1 MTEPA
6 MDIGVDMMTAIEA
19 DLHLQGAV
27 VQIMRFSMPAS
38 FHNLHKSNDEYRLDL
53 CLTPRPRGARAC
65 FVEKWGPH
73 RFEPVGDI
81 FLAPPGH
88 SIDFRGECGR
98 QASVVCYLKREL
110 VERWLGAEP
119 DWNDRRLEAVLNIVH
134 PHIRAL
140 MLRLAEEVGHPGLG
154 REAMAENLTGQLAIE
169 LARYCTV
176 FEDAPVTGGL
186 AAWRLRLID
195 ERLADLSSS
204 PSLSELARLCDI
216 SVRQLTRG
224 FRASRGCTIKDFVA
238 RTQIREAKRLL
249 AGPEGVKAI
258 AFTVGFASH
267 SAFTYA
273 FRAATGVSPR
283 QFRQRLAHISG

>member
-1 MTEPA
+1 

-169 LARYCTV
+169 LAR
-176 FEDAPVTGGL
+176 
-186 AAWRLRLID
+186 
-195 ERLADLSSS
+195 
-204 PSLSELARLCDI
+204 LCDI

>member
-1 MTEPA
+1 ML
-6 MDIGVDMMTAIEA
+6 EA
-19 DLHLQGAV
+19 ELSVPGTTV
-27 VQIMRFSMPAS
+27 EIMRFAMPDA
-38 FHNLHKSNDEYRLDL
+38 FHNLHKSSNEYRLDL

-65 FVEKWGPH
+65 FPEKWGPH

-88 SIDFRGECGR
+88 SIDFRGEHGR
-98 QASVVCYLKREL
+98 QASVICHLRREL
-110 VERWLGAEP
+110 VERWLDGEP
-119 DWNDRRLEAVLNIVH
+119 DWNDRRLEAILNIAS

-154 REAMAENLTGQLAIE
+154 RETMVEAIAGQLAIE
-169 LARYCTV
+169 LARYCAV
-176 FEDAPVTGGL
+176 IEDAPVTGGL

-195 ERLADLSSS
+195 ERLADLAAP
-204 PSLSELARLCDI
+204 PSLAELARLCDL

-224 FRASRGCTIKDFVA
+224 FRASRGCTIKEFVA
-238 RTQIREAKRLL
+238 KTQIREAKRLL
-249 AGPEGVKAI
+249 AGSEGVKAI

-283 QFRQRLAHISG
+283 QFRQRLAHIAG

>member
-1 MTEPA
+1 
-6 MDIGVDMMTAIEA
+6 MDIAVNELASVEA
-19 DLHLQGAV
+19 ELRVPGAMI
-27 VQIMRFSMPAS
+27 QIMRFAMPDS
-38 FHNLHKSNDEYRLDL
+38 FRTLHKSTGDYRIDL

-65 FVEKWGPH
+65 FPEKWGPH

-88 SIDFRGECGR
+88 SIDFRGEHGR
-98 QASVVCYLKREL
+98 QASVIAWLDRTL
-110 VERWLGAEP
+110 VERWLGGEP
-119 DWNDRRLEAVLNIVH
+119 EWNDRRLEAVLNVANS
-134 PHIRAL
+134 HIRAL

-154 REAMAENLTGQLAIE
+154 REAMVEQIAGQLAIE
-169 LARYCTV
+169 LARYCAV
-176 FEDAPVTGGL
+176 IEDAPVTGGL

-195 ERLADLSSS
+195 ERLADLAAP
-204 PSLSELARLCDI
+204 PSLSELAELCDL

-249 AGPEGVKAI
+249 AGTGGVKSI

-283 QFRQRLAHISG
+283 QFRQRLAHIAG